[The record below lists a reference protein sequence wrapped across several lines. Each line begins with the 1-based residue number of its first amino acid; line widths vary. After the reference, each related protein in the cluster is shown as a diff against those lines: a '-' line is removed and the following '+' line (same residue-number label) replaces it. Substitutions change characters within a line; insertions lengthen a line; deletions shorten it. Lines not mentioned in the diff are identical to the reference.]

1 MKIEE
6 RVKIEEN
13 FYRLCAEILGTEHQ
27 YRDGVPRPKWSG
39 VTNEMYTP
47 STRATR
53 WGGREP
59 GNGRF
64 PGFGSIR
71 LHWPDLVLIRLRHPK
86 RIFANIEGRDEALQY
101 LRQEM
106 NSNE

>member
-1 MKIEE
+1 MKLEE
-6 RVKIEEN
+6 RVKEEEN

-27 YRDGVPRPKWSG
+27 YRDGVPRPKVDREGKS
-39 VTNEMYTP
+39 YIP
-47 STRATR
+47 SSRSTR

-71 LHWPDLVLIRLRHPK
+71 LHWPDLVLIRLNRPK
-86 RIFANIEGRDEALQY
+86 KIYANITGRDEALQY
-101 LRQEM
+101 LKQEV
-106 NSNE
+106 NKNE

>member
-6 RVKIEEN
+6 KVKIEEK
-13 FYRLCAEILGTEHQ
+13 FYSDCAEILGTEHQ
-27 YRDGVPRPKWSG
+27 YSDGIPRPKIDREG
-39 VTNEMYTP
+39 KTYIP

-64 PGFGSIR
+64 PGFGLIR
-71 LHWPDLVLIRLRHPK
+71 LYWPDLVSIRLRHPK
-86 RIFANIEGRDEALQY
+86 NIHTNIIGRDKALQY
-101 LRQEM
+101 LRQEV
-106 NSNE
+106 NKNE